1 VSRSPDPRLDDLLT
15 VAEPSFEELTERI
28 ESLPPAVGRELA
40 ELAADYGQELAHSA
54 DRMAEAPLVLRVAG
68 LLCLHSGEMA
78 AAINCNLIA
87 CEVDKVLA
95 EEPEAY
101 EAVRLSCE
109 SLGGLARNIAQPKLV
124 FDALATAADAAYFQA
139 GTYQQR
145 GERDSY
151 HTVLRQVLTGCVWAV
166 EFIEAAAAARLRV
179 FVSLVAQT
187 AIEAMDMVGWL
198 SGDEEVEVREQL
210 RTLTLAMETFVPNDF
225 SISDDPE
232 ISQVAA
238 ARLARM
244 SYEYG
249 SPDHGRGRLLA
260 SHPDEETDSMAA
272 LERLCAQYTLERTS
286 QRPADQLRELRRRAW
301 FAIDDAR
308 EAGLSRAARVHTAQ
322 RLDALLGEMIL
333 DEFRLLVGR
342 DVDDCFTALEANK
355 SRILLDELD
364 GRAVTAADTATAKHL
379 LAKESRLLHLTA
391 QGAGKRWR
399 ELSLVSRLPIGG
411 LDSAP
416 DKIDMRGI
424 NELDAVYRRHR
435 AGFAG
440 SAGITDL
447 GQIIESLRPGEA
459 LLHLHIPYDA
469 LDPAGD
475 LAILLITADGA
486 LPIHR
491 ALPERLTLDGD
502 IIGGRMQADGNQPL
516 DFSPLGEAIALARMA
531 IRDGNDDRAVT
542 YLRSLYDILL
552 GPLAEYGRA
561 PDTFSRLIIVPH
573 GPLHAV
579 PFAALQHEDGRF
591 VAQMVAHAVAPSA
604 SVWHRLRNRAAP
616 TVSSFAGF
624 ADPQLG
630 SRWAALPDARHEVT
644 EIGRLLGTLAVHTF
658 VGADATETRLR
669 NLAPRQSILHL
680 ATHGEFPQEDA
691 IDLHRALLT
700 PADGH
705 DGRIHAEEVR
715 GMDLSRT
722 SLATLSICDGG
733 LARFGP
739 GDEQFGLISAFLAAG
754 VRNVLGPLWEVDDVR
769 TARLMVEFYR
779 HLLDLGPAAALQKA
793 STALMMAGEQIR
805 DWAGFAVFGDG
816 QLISAADP
824 ASAESRLATEMRV

>member
-1 VSRSPDPRLDDLLT
+1 VSCSPDPRLDDLLT
-15 VAEPSFEELTERI
+15 VAERSYEALRAHI

-40 ELAADYGQELAHSA
+40 ELAADYGQEVAHNA
-54 DRMAEAPLVLRVAG
+54 DRMAEAPLILRVAG

-109 SLGGLARNIAQPKLV
+109 SLGELARNIAQPKLV

-139 GTYQQR
+139 GAYQQR

-151 HTVLRQVLTGCVWAV
+151 HTVLRQALAACVRAV
-166 EFIEAAAAARLRV
+166 EFVEAATALRLRV
-179 FVSLVAQT
+179 FVSLIAQT
-187 AIEAMDMVGWL
+187 VVEAMGALGWFE
-198 SGDEEVEVREQL
+198 GHDEVEVRGQL
-210 RTLTLAMETFVPNDF
+210 RTLALAIETYVPNDF
-225 SISDDPE
+225 SISGDPA
-232 ISQVAA
+232 ISAESA
-238 ARLARM
+238 ARLARL

-260 SHPDEETDSMAA
+260 SRTDDDTDSMAP
-272 LERLCAQYTLERTS
+272 LERLCAQYALERTA
-286 QRPADQLRELRRRAW
+286 QRSADQLHALRRDAW
-301 FAIDDAR
+301 FAIDCARDA
-308 EAGLSRAARVHTAQ
+308 ALSRAARVHTAQ
-322 RLDALLGEMIL
+322 RLDALLSEMIL

-364 GRAVTAADTATAKHL
+364 GNTVTVDDAATAKGL
-379 LAKESRLLHLTA
+379 LAKESQLLHLAA
-391 QGAGKRWR
+391 QGAGTGWG
-399 ELSLVSRLPIGG
+399 EQSLVSRLPIGG
-411 LDSAP
+411 LDSSP
-416 DKIDMRGI
+416 DKIDVQGI
-424 NELDAVYRRHR
+424 NELDEVYRRHR
-435 AGFAG
+435 AGFVG
-440 SAGITDL
+440 SAGISTLPEIMD
-447 GQIIESLRPGEA
+447 SLQPGEG
-459 LLHLHIPYDA
+459 LLHLHIPYDP

-475 LAILLITADGA
+475 LVILLITCEGA

-491 ALPERLTLDGD
+491 ALPDRLTPDDDLRAM
-502 IIGGRMQADGNQPL
+502 RMQVDGKQPV
-516 DFSPLGEAIALARMA
+516 DVSPVGQAITLARLA
-531 IRDGNDDRAVT
+531 IREGHDDEAAS
-542 YLRSLYDILL
+542 YLRPLYDILL
-552 GPLAEYGRA
+552 GPLADYGRT

-579 PFAALQHEDGRF
+579 PFAALQAEDGRF
-591 VAQMVAHAVAPSA
+591 VAQMVAHTVAPSA
-604 SVWHRLRNRAAP
+604 SVWHRLRTRPAA

-624 ADPQLG
+624 ADPRLG
-630 SRWAALPDARHEVT
+630 SRWAALPDARREVT
-644 EIGRLLGTLAVHTF
+644 EIAGLLSALAVQTHT
-658 VGADATETRLR
+658 GAEATETRFR
-669 NLAPRQSILHL
+669 ELAPAQSILHL

-705 DGRIHAEEVR
+705 DGRLHAEEVR
-715 GMDLSRT
+715 GMDLWGT
-722 SLATLSICDGG
+722 ALATLSICDGG

-754 VRNVLGPLWEVDDVR
+754 ARNVLGPLWEVDDVR

-779 HLLDLGPAAALQKA
+779 HLLDLGPAGALQKA
-793 STALMMAGEQIR
+793 STAFMMAGEQIR

-816 QLISAADP
+816 QPFSAVGSGSDHR
-824 ASAESRLATEMRV
+824 RLAAEMRV

>member
-1 VSRSPDPRLDDLLT
+1 MSRSPDLRLDDLLS
-15 VAEPSFEELTERI
+15 VAERSYEELTERI
-28 ESLPPAVGRELA
+28 ESLPPEVGRELA
-40 ELAADYGQELAHSA
+40 ELGADYGQELAHSV
-54 DRMAEAPLVLRVAG
+54 DRMAEAPLILRVAG

-101 EAVRLSCE
+101 DAVRMSCE
-109 SLGGLARNIAQPKLV
+109 SLAELARNIAQPKLV

-145 GERDSY
+145 GDRDTY
-151 HTVLRQVLTGCVWAV
+151 HTILRQSLAGCVRAV
-166 EFIEAAAAARLRV
+166 EFVEAATIARLRA
-179 FVSLVAQT
+179 FVSLLAQT
-187 AIEAMDMVGWL
+187 AVEAFGELGWFE
-198 SGDEEVEVREQL
+198 GHDRVEVREQL
-210 RTLTLAMETFVPNDF
+210 RALTLAMETYVPKDF

-232 ISQVAA
+232 ISAETA

-249 SPDHGRGRLLA
+249 SPDHGRDRLLA
-260 SHPDEETDSMAA
+260 SQPNDVTNVMAT
-272 LERLCAQYTLERTS
+272 LERLCAQYALERTS

-301 FAIDDAR
+301 SAIDGAR

-322 RLDALLGEMIL
+322 RLDTLLSDMII
-333 DEFRLLVGR
+333 DEFRLLIGR

-364 GRAVTAADTATAKHL
+364 GNTAAVADPTAAKDV
-379 LAKESRLLHLTA
+379 LAKESQLLHLAA
-391 QGAGKRWR
+391 QGARRSWA
-399 ELSLVSRLPIGG
+399 EQSLVSRLPIGG
-411 LDSAP
+411 LDSSP
-416 DKIDMRGI
+416 EKIDVRGI
-424 NELDAVYRRHR
+424 STLDEIYRRHR
-435 AGFAG
+435 AGFVG
-440 SAGITDL
+440 SAGITNL
-447 GQIIESLRPGEA
+447 EQIMESLQPGEG
-459 LLHLHIPYDA
+459 LLHLHIPYDP

-475 LAILLITADGA
+475 LVILLITCEGA

-491 ALPERLTLDGD
+491 TLPDRLTPDDDLRAM
-502 IIGGRMQADGNQPL
+502 RMQVDGKQPV
-516 DFSPLGEAIALARMA
+516 DVSPMGQAITLARMA
-531 IRDGNDDRAVT
+531 IRDGHDDKAIT
-542 YLRSLYDILL
+542 YLRPLYDILL
-552 GPLAEYGRA
+552 GPLADYGRA

-579 PFAALQHEDGRF
+579 PFAALQDEDGRF
-591 VAQMVAHAVAPSA
+591 VGHMVAHAVAPSA
-604 SVWHRLRNRAAP
+604 SVWHRLRTRPIAA
-616 TVSSFAGF
+616 VSSFAGF

-630 SRWAALPDARHEVT
+630 SRWDALPDARREVT
-644 EIGRLLGTLAVHTF
+644 EIAGLLSTLAVQTHT
-658 VGADATETRLR
+658 GAEATETRFR
-669 NLAPRQSILHL
+669 DLAPRQSILHL

-715 GMDLSRT
+715 SMDLSRT
-722 SLATLSICDGG
+722 ALATLSICDGG
-733 LARFGP
+733 LARFGS

-754 VRNVLGPLWEVDDVR
+754 ARNVLGPLWEVDDVR

-779 HLLDLGPAAALQKA
+779 HLLDLGPAGALQEA
-793 STALMMAGEQIR
+793 STALMMDGEQIR

-816 QLISAADP
+816 QVFSAADR
-824 ASAESRLATEMRV
+824 ASGQSRRAAELRV